1 MSLRWD
7 RLRVLHEVAQEES
20 ITAAADILHLTGP
33 AVSAQ
38 IRRLEREVG
47 VALIE
52 RDGRGIRLTGAGHVL
67 AGHAATVTRQI
78 DLALQEVTSLRAEV
92 AGPLRLGAV
101 NATMREIVP
110 PVVKVLTAAHPRVE
124 ISVEDGEASTFLPLL
139 RAGDLDIVIAES
151 WENRR
156 LSVPPG
162 VMVERLMTEGIDLAV
177 PTGDPLADQEW
188 SDLLGL
194 SEQPWVACPAGA
206 EAHHGMIQAL
216 REHGTEPRIVYTV
229 TDFATQLEIVRAGL
243 ALALVPRIAQ
253 PWSPGGVAFV
263 PCRPAVNRSFV
274 VLTRE
279 GSHRPAVVACLDVLR
294 DVARS
299 REGPRGLHGRE

>member
-1 MSLRWD
+1 MPLRWD

-47 VALIE
+47 VSLIE
-52 RDGRGIRLTGAGHVL
+52 RDGRGIRLTAAGHVL
-67 AGHAATVTRQI
+67 AGHAALLTQQVERAVDEVI
-78 DLALQEVTSLRAEV
+78 GLQGKV
-92 AGPLRLGAV
+92 AGPLRLGSV

-110 PVVKVLTAAHPRVE
+110 AAVRRLKAEHPLLE
-124 ISVEDGEASTFLPLL
+124 ISAEDGEASTFLPML
-139 RAGDLDIVIAES
+139 RAGDLDVVIAES

-162 VMVERLMTEGIDLAV
+162 VVVERLMDEDVDLAV
-177 PTGDPLADQEW
+177 PAGHALADRAW
-188 SDLLGL
+188 SDLSDL
-194 SEQPWVACPAGA
+194 SDQQWIACPAGA

-216 REHGTEPRIVYTV
+216 RERGTEPRIAFTV

-253 PWSPGGVAFV
+253 PWSAGGVVFV
-263 PCRPAVNRSFV
+263 PCRPAVSRSFV
-274 VLTRE
+274 VLHRE
-279 GSHRPAVVACLDVLR
+279 GSQRPAVAACLEVLH
-294 DVARS
+294 DVAQTRGEESVDLS
-299 REGPRGLHGRE
+299 R

>member
-1 MSLRWD
+1 M
-7 RLRVLHEVAQEES
+7 A
-20 ITAAADILHLTGP
+20 LT
-33 AVSAQ
+33 
-38 IRRLEREVG
+38 
-47 VALIE
+47 
-52 RDGRGIRLTGAGHVL
+52 T
-67 AGHAATVTRQI
+67 
-78 DLALQEVTSLRAEV
+78 
-92 AGPLRLGAV
+92 
-101 NATMREIVP
+101 
-110 PVVKVLTAAHPRVE
+110 AHPRVE
-124 ISVEDGEASTFLPLL
+124 ISAEDGEASTFLPLL
-139 RAGDLDIVIAES
+139 RAGDLDVVIAES

-162 VMVERLMTEGIDLAV
+162 VIVEHLMDEEVDLAV

-188 SDLLGL
+188 SDLSGL
-194 SEQPWVACPAGA
+194 SAQPWVAYPAGA

-253 PWSPGGVAFV
+253 PWSSGGISFV
-263 PCRPAVNRSFV
+263 PCRPAVKRSFV

-279 GSHRPAVVACLDVLR
+279 GPHRPAVAACLEVLR

-299 REGPRGLHGRE
+299 RVRSPDPDGRE